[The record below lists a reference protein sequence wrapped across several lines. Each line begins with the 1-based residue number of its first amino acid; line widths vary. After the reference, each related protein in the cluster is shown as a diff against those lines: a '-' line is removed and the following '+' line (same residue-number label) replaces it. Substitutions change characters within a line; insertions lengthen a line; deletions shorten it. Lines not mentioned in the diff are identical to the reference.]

1 MLNLV
6 PILATFMAEVVARD
20 GHPLSDH
27 LRCLWRLHLIIGILK
42 LGPEGA
48 MPHVD
53 RLRGLIR
60 EHAELFTKLYPDHVK
75 PKFHHLFH
83 IVDNMVFLGALLS
96 CFVCERKHRFTKR
109 AALHVFRSID
119 NTVVKEML
127 SRQCDAIRHGAE
139 SLFTKQFLI
148 RPKVLNFAGTLL
160 HRSSTAC
167 LPCGSVSEGDLI
179 WTRSGTSVVV
189 GTVLGF

>member
-1 MLNLV
+1 M
-6 PILATFMAEVVARD
+6 
-20 GHPLSDH
+20 
-27 LRCLWRLHLIIGILK
+27 
-42 LGPEGA
+42 
-48 MPHVD
+48 
-53 RLRGLIR
+53 
-60 EHAELFTKLYPDHVK
+60 YPDHVK

-167 LPCGSVSEGDLI
+167 LPCGSVSEGALI
-179 WTRSGTSVVV
+179 WTRSGPSVVA
-189 GTVLGF
+189 GTVLGFWQGLESPHISVQLCCYGCTDEHGTRFDTSVRRPVFVDVDCVVDTLTYAKLDGGFLLVIPPPTEV